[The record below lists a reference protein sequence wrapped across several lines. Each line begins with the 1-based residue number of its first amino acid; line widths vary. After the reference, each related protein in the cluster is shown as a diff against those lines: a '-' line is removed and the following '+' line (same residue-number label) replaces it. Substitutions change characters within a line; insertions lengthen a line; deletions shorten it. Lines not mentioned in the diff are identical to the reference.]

1 MSPIYTRKV
10 SGQTLIEV
18 LITVVFITIGVIAL
32 ARFQN
37 YLSYDNSLS
46 QQYGDATLLAQS
58 KLDQLREFQV
68 LKNTTGYTSYES
80 IASGSSTTTGT
91 SATYT
96 ITWNVTTST
105 NPDYKQATVTVSWT
119 DRRGITK
126 SVILVSNIAGVDPAY
141 SSAVM

>member
-1 MSPIYTRKV
+1 MTPMRARKV
-10 SGQTLIEV
+10 LGQTLIEV
-18 LITVVFITIGVIAL
+18 LITIVFITIGVIAL

-68 LKNTTGYTSYES
+68 LNNTTGYTSYQS
-80 IASGSSTTTGT
+80 IASGTSTTTGT

-96 ITWNVTTST
+96 LTWSVTTST

-119 DRRGITK
+119 DRRGISK
-126 SVILVSNIAGVDPAY
+126 SITLVSNIAGVDPAY